1 MIFIIAFFEAKE
13 IKNHVQESNVP
24 HLKSSR
30 KRFMLGQGL
39 GWVLGPREVC
49 LQAYEAWA
57 LDSVAGGSRTG
68 LKQGVAPGHLK
79 ALFRW

>member
-1 MIFIIAFFEAKE
+1 MYPI
-13 IKNHVQESNVP
+13 
-24 HLKSSR
+24 SSHPGSG
-30 KRFMLGQGL
+30 FMLGQGL

-68 LKQGVAPGHLK
+68 LKQGRCPWPPKGTVSLVVILGSDRFL
-79 ALFRW
+79 